1 MIAAASTLL
10 MLAEAVAAC
19 AAPGE
24 PRLGGGAMVVRPVG
38 TLEPMAVQP
47 LGPTTSVVSRPTE
60 IQQTGAAEEADEPI
74 TDEPAEQC
82 EATQVEIV

>member
-19 AAPGE
+19 ASPGGA
-24 PRLGGGAMVVRPVG
+24 RLGGGAMVVRPVG

-60 IQQTGAAEEADEPI
+60 IQQTGAAGKTDEPAAE
-74 TDEPAEQC
+74 EPAEQC
-82 EATQVEIV
+82 EATPVEIV